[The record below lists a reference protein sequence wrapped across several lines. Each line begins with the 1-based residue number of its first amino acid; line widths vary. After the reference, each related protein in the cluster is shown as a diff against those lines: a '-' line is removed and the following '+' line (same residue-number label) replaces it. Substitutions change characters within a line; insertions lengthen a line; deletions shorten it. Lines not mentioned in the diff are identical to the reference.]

1 MITFVI
7 FEVTAELLSSTI
19 FKWSMSEN
27 TNLETKQIGDSV
39 NIETDIIGKYIVRF
53 ISESD
58 NYEDISSTLIKTL
71 NNLGLS

>member
-1 MITFVI
+1 
-7 FEVTAELLSSTI
+7 
-19 FKWSMSEN
+19 MSEN